1 MALNAI
7 LTFGKLQVAT
17 IGSKFGY
24 RGMIEHPKLR
34 QSVSEL
40 ETYSL
45 IVGQNAAFFNTGMM
59 SQMQSNPDSTTTQC
73 YADTVDTNEEIINMS
88 DISAYITDGGEYDQ
102 AAFLNLAKIMQ
113 IKWIAQLESCDYLQ
127 FLIAL
132 DGMFSNVPQA
142 AAAGVNLVTQI
153 GTGFENS
160 DTSIYIAV
168 NKIEEGIADD
178 NNWET
183 FGKGFQLGL
192 SQLLKISAGDTSIEV
207 TPTNV

>member
-1 MALNAI
+1 MALNA
-7 LTFGKLQVAT
+7 LLAFGKLNIAT
-17 IGSKFGY
+17 IASKFGY
-24 RGMIEHPKLR
+24 RGMIDHPKLK
-34 QSVSEL
+34 QSTSEL
-40 ETYSL
+40 EEFSL
-45 IVGQNAAFFNTGMM
+45 IVGQNASYFNTGMM

-73 YADTVDTNEEIINMS
+73 YTDTVNTNIEIINMS

-102 AAFLNLAKIMQ
+102 AAFLNLAKVMQ
-113 IKWIAQLESCDYLQ
+113 IKFIAQLESCDYIQ

-132 DGMFSNVPQA
+132 DGMLSNIPQA
-142 AAAGVNLVTQI
+142 SAAAVNLATQI
-153 GTGFENS
+153 GTGYENQ

-168 NKIEEGIADD
+168 NKIQEGIDDD

-192 SQLLKISAGDTSIEV
+192 SQILKISAGDTKIEV

>member
-1 MALNAI
+1 MALNAL
-7 LTFGKLQVAT
+7 LTIGKLQVAN
-17 IGSKFGY
+17 IAAKFGH
-24 RGMIEHPKLR
+24 RQMLEHPKLR
-34 QSVSEL
+34 QSQSEL
-40 ETYSL
+40 EAYSL
-45 IVGQNAAFFNTGMM
+45 IVGQNASFFNSGMM
-59 SQMQSNPDSTTTQC
+59 SQMQSNPDSITTQC
-73 YADTVDTNEEIINMS
+73 YIDTVNTNVELINMS

-102 AAFLNLAKIMQ
+102 AAFLNLAKVMQ
-113 IKWIAQLESCDYLQ
+113 IKFIAQLESCDYIQ

-132 DGMFSNVPQA
+132 DGMLSNIPQA
-142 AAAGVNLVTQI
+142 TAAAVNLVTQI

-168 NKIEEGIADD
+168 NKIQEGIDDD

-192 SQLLKISAGDTSIEV
+192 SQILKISAGDTKIEV

>member
-1 MALNAI
+1 MLNAI
-7 LTFGKLQVAT
+7 LAFGKLNIAT

-24 RGMIEHPKLR
+24 RGLLDHPKTK
-34 QSVSEL
+34 QSTSEL
-40 ETYSL
+40 EEYSL
-45 IVGQNAAFFNTGMM
+45 IVGQNASYFNTGMM
-59 SQMQSNPDSTTTQC
+59 SQMQSNPDSITTQC
-73 YADTVDTNEEIINMS
+73 YIDTVNTNIEIINMS

-102 AAFLNLAKIMQ
+102 AAFLNLAKVMQ
-113 IKWIAQLESCDYLQ
+113 IKFIAQLESCDYIQ

-132 DGMFSNVPQA
+132 DGMLSNIPQA
-142 AAAGVNLVTQI
+142 TAAAVNLATQI

-168 NKIEEGIADD
+168 NKIQEGIDDD

-192 SQLLKISAGDTSIEV
+192 SQILKISAGDSKIEV